1 MSPNKILLAN
11 LDMENAALHDV
22 EVLQGFIAS
31 RYQSIR
37 RIEVHR
43 LTQPEHNFTG
53 TTASPRKQ

>member
-1 MSPNKILLAN
+1 
-11 LDMENAALHDV
+11 MENAALHDV